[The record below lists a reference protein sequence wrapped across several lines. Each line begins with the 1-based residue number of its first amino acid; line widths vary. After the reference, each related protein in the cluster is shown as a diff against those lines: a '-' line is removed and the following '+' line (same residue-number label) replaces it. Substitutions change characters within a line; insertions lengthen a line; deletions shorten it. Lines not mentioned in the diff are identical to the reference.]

1 MGVLPR
7 VLLIGLVACSCRD
20 NTALDHKPTPAKHTA
35 PSMTT
40 PPIDAPHPVTPIRFT
55 HRAATK
61 LNEIRAAERIAD
73 DLALRLEVR
82 TVPNAP
88 GFEYNLYF
96 DGRRKPGDRELDAN
110 GIKVVLDPYSL
121 ASLVGTEVDFI
132 EGPKGAGFKFKN
144 PNVAGGDD
152 DVPDGAPTYGVLD
165 P

>member
-20 NTALDHKPTPAKHTA
+20 KNALDPKLTLANQA

-40 PPIDAPHPVTPIRFT
+40 PTTDAPHPAAPIRFT
-55 HRAATK
+55 HLAATK
-61 LNEIRAAERIAD
+61 INEIRAAENTGD
-73 DLALRLEVR
+73 TALRLEVR
-82 TVPNAP
+82 TAPDDP

-96 DGRRKPGDRELDAN
+96 DDRHRPGDRELDAN

-121 ASLVGTEVDFI
+121 AFLVGTEVDFI
-132 EGPKGAGFKFKN
+132 EGPNGAGFKFKN
-144 PNVAGGDD
+144 PNVAGDD
-152 DVPDGAPTYGVLD
+152 DGVPDRPPTYGWID